1 MVTENMQKTFA
12 NLAIRQG
19 INLQEGQSLIIGANV
34 RDAAFVRM
42 CVEEAYAAGAKKVM
56 VDWRDEL
63 VTRTHYLKQS
73 TETLC
78 DIPDWIVARETYRQG
93 EGCCFLSIKSDIPG
107 VNKDVDPEKMQ
118 ALSQASAK
126 KMGELNR
133 FYMTNRAQW
142 CVISLPSTEWA
153 KVVFPELPEEEAME
167 RLSDL
172 LYAVSRV
179 REGEDAL
186 QEWAEHN
193 ATLMERAKKMN
204 DFNFHALHF
213 KSEQSGTDLTVGLV
227 KDHIWSGGGSVTQ
240 SGIRF
245 NPNIPTEEIF
255 TMPSRTRMEGYVKAS
270 MPLDYQ
276 GGLIKGLWLKVKD
289 GRVTEHGADEG
300 EDRLAKLLDTD
311 EGTRSFGEVALVPYD
326 SPISQSGILFY
337 KTLYDENA
345 SCHLALGRPY
355 PKNLKG
361 GEGMSIEELKAHDA
375 NESDQHVDFM
385 FGTQDM
391 QIDGLAEDGTRT
403 PVFREGNFVF

>member
-1 MVTENMQKTFA
+1 MVSREMQRKFA

-19 INLQEGQSLIIGANV
+19 LNLQEGQSLIIGANV
-34 RDAAFVRM
+34 RDVEFVRL
-42 CVEEAYAAGAKKVM
+42 CVEEAYDAGAKRVS

-63 VTRTHYLKQS
+63 VTRTDFLRQS
-73 TETLC
+73 RESLC
-78 DIPDWIVARETYRQG
+78 EVPDWVLERERYRQG

-107 VNKDVDPEKMQ
+107 VHDDLDPEKV
-118 ALSQASAK
+118 QASVIARVK
-126 KMGELNR
+126 RMGEMSR

-142 CVISLPSTEWA
+142 CVISLPSVEWA
-153 KVVFPELPEEEAME
+153 KMVYPELPEEEAFE
-167 RLSDL
+167 KLSDT

-193 ATLMERAKKMN
+193 KTLRERAQKMN

-213 KSEQSGTDLTVGLV
+213 QSAQTGTDLTVGLV
-227 KDHIWSGGGSVTQ
+227 KDHIWSGGGSV
-240 SGIRF
+240 SAGGVRF

-255 TMPSRTRMEGYVKAS
+255 TMPSRTRVEGYVKAS
-270 MPLDYQ
+270 LPLDYQ

-300 EDRLAKLLDTD
+300 EERLARLLDTD

-326 SPISQSGILFY
+326 SPISKEGILFY

-345 SCHLALGRPY
+345 ACHLALGRPY

-361 GEGMSIEELKAHDA
+361 GEAMSVEELKEHDA
-375 NESDQHVDFM
+375 NDSDQHVDFM
-385 FGTQDM
+385 FGTADM
-391 QIDGLAEDGTRT
+391 QIDGIAEDGTRT
-403 PVFREGNFVF
+403 AVFRDGNFVI